1 MLSKLQNL
9 GTSNKTLLWFESYL
23 TNRQQFTRVATSLS
37 EPLTITHGVPQDSI
51 LGPTLFRGVGVGG
64 GGGGGLIKFLPL
76 KRGWLLEGGGLFER
90 MT

>member
-51 LGPTLFRGVGVGG
+51 LGPTLFRGVGVGE
-64 GGGGGLIKFLPL
+64 GGGLINFLPL